1 MSKGFRRTAAG
12 VGLALTLALFATPAT
27 QAAPSRARR
36 AGRTVQ
42 AAPSPSLFSVL
53 WSYLV
58 GGDPGV
64 HMTQGP
70 TVDPN
75 GNH

>member
-12 VGLALTLALFATPAT
+12 IGLALTLALFATPAA
-27 QAAPSRARR
+27 QAAPSRAHREARVVR
-36 AGRTVQ
+36 AT
-42 AAPSPSLFSVL
+42 PSPSLFSVL

-58 GGDPGV
+58 GGAPGV
-64 HMTQGP
+64 HTTQGP

-75 GNH
+75 GVH